1 MVRYKKLGFV
11 ELNVSDLDKSAEF
24 YEKMVGLQYVGG
36 GPGGALRFRC
46 GDDPYSVVLHQSEEP
61 GYKCSGWM
69 MESQAQ
75 FLPLEKSLSDNGVNF
90 EWLSAQE
97 CDARGFARALRIVE
111 PGAGA
116 TVEFY
121 INRDDSHYHFEASV
135 ASIKQLGH
143 VVFATPNYEQSVNF
157 YKNVLGFA
165 ESDTIVNMFTFMRP
179 WPSPFHHG
187 IGIGNTPYTA
197 YHHTNFMVSEI
208 DDVGRAIHR
217 FNEADIPI
225 VYGPGRHPASNS
237 VFLYFLDPDGIT
249 CEYSFGMEQF
259 PEGFE
264 RPPRKIPLSKTA
276 GDYWGA
282 PLDPRMGK
290 TGVIETRTIAR

>member
-1 MVRYKKLGFV
+1 MIRYKKLGYV
-11 ELNVSDLDKSAEF
+11 ELNVSNLEKSREF
-24 YEKMVGLQYVGG
+24 YEKMVGLQYVGEG
-36 GPGGALRFRC
+36 VNGSLRFRC
-46 GDDPYSVVLHQSEEP
+46 GDDPYSVVLHQSDQP
-61 GYKCSGWM
+61 GYKSAGWM
-69 MESQAQ
+69 MESVEQ
-75 FLPLEKSLSDNGVNF
+75 FTPLEASLKAHNVNY
-90 EWLSAQE
+90 EALSADE

-121 INRDDSHYHFEASV
+121 INKDSSHYYFQAEV

-143 VVFATPNYEQSVNF
+143 VVFATPNYEQSVDF

-179 WPSPFHHG
+179 WPSPYHHG
-187 IGIGNTPYTA
+187 IGVGNTPYTA

-208 DDVGRAIHR
+208 DDVGKAIHR
-217 FNEADIPI
+217 FNEAGIPI

-264 RPPRKIPLSKTA
+264 RPPRNIPLTKNA

-282 PLDPRMGK
+282 PKDSRMGT
-290 TGVIETRTIAR
+290 TGVIEPRKIMG